1 MLNFIDHH
9 GFASSIPMELTYS
22 IDPSLDLS
30 NLVDDDWR
38 TAVTL
43 QVNSYLR
50 FTVPYERCV

>member
-1 MLNFIDHH
+1 
-9 GFASSIPMELTYS
+9 MELTYS
-22 IDPSLDLS
+22 VDPSLDLS

-50 FTVPYERCV
+50 FTVPYERYA